1 MSTVKAD
8 NFTWKSG
15 QSGGLSGTNVTGDQ
29 IVYGVVKSWVNYN
42 GSTQVVNKS
51 YNVSSVTRNS
61 TGYYTVSFTNSLV
74 HADYAVVGSTTGYG
88 TSDLGPNFF
97 TIANSGTAYLTPAV
111 KTISAIGIT
120 TGYNG
125 AVSNVL
131 WYSGI
136 FA

>member
-15 QSGGLSGTNVTGDQ
+15 QSGGLAGTNVTGDQ
-29 IVYGVVKSWVNYN
+29 IVYGTVKSWIGYD
-42 GSTQVVNKS
+42 GSNQVIKNS

-61 TGYYTVSFTNSLV
+61 TGYFTASFTTSLRIS
-74 HADYAVVGSTTGYG
+74 DYAVVGSTTGYG

-111 KTISAIGIT
+111 KTTSAIGIT

-131 WYSGI
+131 WFSGI